1 MRKGQI
7 KILEQAR
14 RSDYPDVVIKE
25 LSRNDLTLKELDRL
39 YHKCWICR
47 NHDND
52 WAEAFLSINNEDII
66 SIINTCEYS
75 NVLLSTSDLAFMI
88 DIKSLC
94 KFFMQDEVICND
106 VTDVRIVL
114 MLRYLSCDD
123 KYAPLLF
130 AFARKYYDFLITE
143 KHCSYDFIYWTYVRD
158 VIESLISY
166 AKYIDD
172 FKAFIDNIDI
182 VASIDEQGHIA
193 IESLISNYQCQ
204 KYNFELKN
212 ASGVSN
218 DIRNIDFKGY
228 KARITATG
236 HTRKVHRGL
245 KCYSIEYYPFI
256 EIDVS
261 TEGVLYTKAESNKS
275 KTIML
280 FYDDN
285 NFVTKYKTKTAVKY
299 KPTQLREL
307 FDAISI
313 SDDEE
318 DKTNAQSF
326 VDFLCKIYNTYIF
339 RDLYNDYLASG
350 GLLLPCLVKE
360 AAQYHNKRD
369 LMLNLYHCDDLNVN
383 LNKRNCNAVYALSKI
398 YKRMTDEAFAR
409 ALQIDNIKYQ
419 HVGRERCRFAYMI
432 YNALYDTRVADNED
446 MLLRDAIYDEYNHKS
461 ISLLS
466 PATITERHN
475 ERNKKAEAKKVKF
488 SIRKDTKFKTL
499 IDNMPSEYELIKT
512 PERLVVET
520 HMQHNCVALSDFY
533 ANKISNDKSL
543 LYSVVFEDKRHTIE
557 IAGDKGHYKV
567 IQCYKAC
574 NQSPSEKLMQD
585 LKQILKNINQK
596 NH

>member
-1 MRKGQI
+1 MRKGQV
-7 KILEQAR
+7 KILEQAQR
-14 RSDYPDVVIKE
+14 NNYPDVVIKE
-25 LSRNDLTLKELDRL
+25 LSRTDLTLKQLDRI
-39 YHKCWICR
+39 YSKCWICY

-52 WAEAFLSINNEDII
+52 WAKAFLNINDEDII
-66 SIINTCEYS
+66 TVINICEHS
-75 NVLLSTSDLAFMI
+75 NVSLNASDLMSMTDVGAVCQFFSQD
-88 DIKSLC
+88 DI
-94 KFFMQDEVICND
+94 ICNTID
-106 VTDVRIVL
+106 DVRIVL
-114 MLRYLSCDD
+114 TLRELSFDD
-123 KYAPLLF
+123 KYLPILF
-130 AFARKYYDFLITE
+130 DFACKYYDLVKARDCWSSPRMIV
-143 KHCSYDFIYWTYVRD
+143 HNVMNNLVSY
-158 VIESLISY
+158 IE
-166 AKYIDD
+166 YIDD
-172 FKAFIDNIDI
+172 FEAFINNIDI
-182 VASIDEQGHIA
+182 MSMMDEQGYINVK
-193 IESLISNYQCQ
+193 SLINDYQCQ
-204 KYNFELKN
+204 KYDFELKD
-212 ASGVSN
+212 ASGIPA
-218 DIRNIDFKGY
+218 DIRSIDFKGY
-228 KARITATG
+228 KSQIIAAG
-236 HTRKVHRGL
+236 YTRKVYRGL

-261 TEGVLYTKAESNKS
+261 TEGRFYTKPKPNKS

-285 NFVTKYKTKTAVKY
+285 NFVTKYRTKTAVKY
-299 KPTQLREL
+299 KPTQLKEL

-318 DKTNAQSF
+318 DKTNALSF

-369 LMLNLYHCDDLNVN
+369 LMLSLYHCDDLNIN

-398 YKRMTDEAFAR
+398 YKRMTDEAFAK

-432 YNALYDTRVADNED
+432 YNALYGTYIANDND
-446 MLLRDAIYDEYNHKS
+446 VLLRDAIYDEYNHKS

-466 PATITERHN
+466 PNTITERHN

-499 IDNMPSEYELIKT
+499 IDNMPLEYELIKT
-512 PERLVVET
+512 PERLVAET

-533 ANKISNDKSL
+533 ANKIRNDKSL
-543 LYSVVFEDKRHTIE
+543 LYSVIFEDKRHTIE
-557 IAGDKGHYKV
+557 IAGDRGHYKA

-574 NQSPSEKLMQD
+574 NQHPSEKLMQE
-585 LKQILKNINQK
+585 LKQILKNINK
-596 NH
+596 ITA